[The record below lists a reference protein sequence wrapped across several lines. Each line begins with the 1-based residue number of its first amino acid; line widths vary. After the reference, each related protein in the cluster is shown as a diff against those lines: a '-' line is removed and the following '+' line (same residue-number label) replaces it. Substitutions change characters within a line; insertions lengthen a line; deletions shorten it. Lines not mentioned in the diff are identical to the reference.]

1 MEYVDLVNRIVE
13 VEHSAKEI
21 AREAK
26 QQESSLDQEVQQ
38 ETAALHEQY
47 MARARRRIEQV
58 EQTEAQ
64 AADEAIAQ
72 LDEKLAQ
79 AMAAVESAYEKNKD
93 RWVDTLFD
101 LIVGGEPC

>member
-21 AREAK
+21 AREAR

-72 LDEKLAQ
+72 LDEKLAH
-79 AMAAVESAYEKNKD
+79 AMDAVEAAYEKNKD

-101 LIVGGEPC
+101 MIVGGKPC

>member
-21 AREAK
+21 AREAR
-26 QQESSLDQEVQQ
+26 QQESSLDQEVRQ
-38 ETAALHEQY
+38 ETAALHERY

-72 LDEKLAQ
+72 LDQKLAR
-79 AMAAVESAYEKNKD
+79 AMEAVESAYDKNRD
-93 RWVDTLFD
+93 HWVEALFAM
-101 LIVGGEPC
+101 IVGGEPC